1 MDLENHHS
9 RRGGGPGLADLGIC
23 VPEWPKFF
31 SESDT
36 LLAPKLPGAAEESGN
51 PVNAFILD

>member
-1 MDLENHHS
+1 M
-9 RRGGGPGLADLGIC
+9 
-23 VPEWPKFF
+23 PEWSKFS

-36 LLAPKLPGAAEESGN
+36 LLAPKLPGAAEEESGN